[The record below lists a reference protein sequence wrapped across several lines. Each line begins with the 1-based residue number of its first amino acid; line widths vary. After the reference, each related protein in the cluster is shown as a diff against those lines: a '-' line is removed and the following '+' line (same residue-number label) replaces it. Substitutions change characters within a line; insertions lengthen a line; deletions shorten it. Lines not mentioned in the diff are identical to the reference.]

1 MDATQAATIK
11 VADLLGWASKVGAI
25 ELGHFADIIAV
36 DGAPLW
42 NVRLLESVNFV
53 MKGGA
58 VVRNDVASK

>member
-1 MDATQAATIK
+1 M
-11 VADLLGWASKVGAI
+11 ADLLGWASKVGAI